1 MLNVRLVSI
10 LLLCMASSAG
20 ATEALPPGAYA
31 IDAALQI
38 PNLNGP
44 SWKAT
49 RYVCLDPSQPGL
61 RMPVPVLSPNNP
73 FGACAAEQLVRT
85 DTELRYHIVCPGRG
99 AARAE
104 ASYRLAPDGF
114 RGQIAMVLGAKN
126 MTLTE
131 FQTGHRLGDCEP
143 AAAAAQP

>member
-1 MLNVRLVSI
+1 MLNVRLAPV
-10 LLLCMASSAG
+10 LLLCAASSAG
-20 ATEALPPGAYA
+20 AAEALPRGAYA

-38 PNLNGP
+38 PNVNGP

-49 RYVCLDPSQPGL
+49 RYVCLDPGQSDA

-73 FGACAAEQLVRT
+73 FGACATERLVRT
-85 DTELRYHIVCPGRG
+85 DTELRYHIACPGRG

-104 ASYRLAPDGF
+104 ASYKLGPDGF
-114 RGQIAMVLGAKN
+114 HGQIAMVLGAKN

-131 FQTGHRLGDCEP
+131 FQTGRRVGDCGP
-143 AAAAAQP
+143 SAAASQP